1 MKSKRRATMT
11 PSEFQEAQI
20 VLNHTNERLSI
31 ALGLTPRT
39 ITGYR
44 SGTTPIPKHIGLI
57 MGMLADTRRG
67 GQVRQTCSEL
77 SAWALM
83 CPVDMSDT
91 LKLNLRDLCE
101 DLAYYTHP
109 DTDKE
114 DIDTHIQSM
123 FKRHII

>member
-1 MKSKRRATMT
+1 MT

-83 CPVDMSDT
+83 CPSTLNDN
-91 LKLNLRDLCE
+91 LKLRLRDLCE

-109 DTDKE
+109 AASTE
-114 DIDTHIQSM
+114 EIDTHIHSM
-123 FKRHII
+123 FKRHVI